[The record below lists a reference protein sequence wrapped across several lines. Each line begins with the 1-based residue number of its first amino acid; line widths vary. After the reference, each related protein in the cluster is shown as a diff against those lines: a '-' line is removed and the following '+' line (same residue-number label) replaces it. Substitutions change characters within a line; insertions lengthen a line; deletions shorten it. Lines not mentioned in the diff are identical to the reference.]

1 MQILVATLIKFFFFC
16 RECGCGEGD
25 SGCAVCGCCRICA
38 RENCDNGGEMAVL
51 GPSGGGDLGKIR
63 LDMIIEGSHL
73 PGSVWLILF
82 LIIIIIILYLFSPN
96 FSILLILKVN
106 FPLF

>member
-1 MQILVATLIKFFFFC
+1 MNEIISFVSESYQHCNICFH

-25 SGCAVCGCCRICA
+25 SGCAECGCCRICA

-63 LDMIIEGSHL
+63 LGMIFEGRHL
-73 PGSVWLILF
+73 PAPSAGRLKKSTIENF
-82 LIIIIIILYLFSPN
+82 DKMSRKIIRII
-96 FSILLILKVN
+96 
-106 FPLF
+106 